1 MDMLIGGK
9 HISSEDLVDVENP
22 YTGEVID
29 TVPIAHRQTAQ
40 LAIDAANDAKES
52 LVEMSAFKISNKLL
66 NVVAKLEERREE
78 FAQLLCQE
86 VGKPINEALVEVDR
100 SIETLRLSA
109 EEAKRIYGE
118 SVPLDAGLN
127 GKGFFAF
134 TQRLPL
140 GVVAAITPFNYPLNL
155 TIHKIAPAI
164 ACKNTVIVKPPTEAP
179 LAVMKFC
186 ELLDEE
192 FPDGVVNVVTGYGS
206 EIGDYLVCSS
216 EVDKISFTGSVT
228 TGMMISQKAG
238 MKKVT
243 LELGGNDPVII
254 LKDADLDKAVKGII
268 NGAFLNAGQVCMGVK
283 RLIVEDC
290 VADELGKKLSGYD
303 VSEDIADVLY
313 TTGTTGRSKGVMISH
328 RTIIA
333 DAENL
338 IEGQGFTPELTFII
352 SGPLNHIG
360 SLSKIY
366 PVIMLGGT
374 LLIIDGMRDMSI
386 FFHALDYPAEKM
398 ATFFVPANVRMLTQF
413 GAERLAS
420 YAEKIDFIECGGAPL
435 PHSDMLELCNLLP
448 NTRLYN
454 TYASTETGIISTYNY
469 NDGRCLS
476 GCLGKPMKHSRI
488 FITDEGRIACQGD
501 TLMSGYIGDSEM
513 TARVM
518 RNGVIYTADCGR
530 IDECGRLHLTGRA
543 DDIINVGGFKVSPSE
558 VEDAAM
564 AFDGIADCICI
575 AAQHPV
581 LGTVTKLLYVAPD
594 GCEIDLKALASFL
607 KSKLE
612 AYKVP
617 MFYSRE
623 EKIQRTYNGKLNR
636 KYYL

>member
-9 HISSEDLVDVENP
+9 HISSDDLIEVKNP
-22 YTGEVID
+22 YDGEVID

-40 LAIDAANDAKES
+40 LAIDAANDAKDS

-66 NVVAKLEERREE
+66 NAVQKLKDRREE
-78 FAQLLCQE
+78 FARLLCLE

-179 LAVMKFC
+179 LAVIKFC

-206 EIGDYLVCSS
+206 EIGDYLVCSP

-283 RLIVEDC
+283 RVIVEDSI
-290 VADELGKKLSGYD
+290 ADEFCEKLVVATEKLQMGNPLES
-303 VSEDIADVLY
+303 
-313 TTGTTGRSKGVMISH
+313 TTT
-328 RTIIA
+328 
-333 DAENL
+333 L
-338 IEGQGFTPELTFII
+338 
-352 SGPLNHIG
+352 
-360 SLSKIY
+360 
-366 PVIMLGGT
+366 GT
-374 LLIIDGMRDMSI
+374 LISVKAAMQVEETVNN
-386 FFHALDYPAEKM
+386 AVA
-398 ATFFVPANVRMLTQF
+398 
-413 GAERLAS
+413 
-420 YAEKIDFIECGGAPL
+420 GGARIL
-435 PHSDMLELCNLLP
+435 AGGKRDGAFYAATVIDDVTQDMDLVVQETFGPVAPIIRVKNLDEAIEAANATEYGLQAGVFTQ
-448 NTRLYN
+448 NYSSAMRCANEIEAGTVFVN
-454 TYASTETGIISTYNY
+454 KQSTF
-469 NDGRCLS
+469 R
-476 GCLGKPMKHSRI
+476 
-488 FITDEGRIACQGD
+488 TDN
-501 TLMSGYIGDSEM
+501 MPF
-513 TARVM
+513 
-518 RNGVIYTADCGR
+518 
-530 IDECGRLHLTGRA
+530 
-543 DDIINVGGFKVSPSE
+543 GGFKNSGVGKE
-558 VEDAAM
+558 
-564 AFDGIADCICI
+564 GIKYAVDEM
-575 AAQHPV
+575 
-581 LGTVTKLLYVAPD
+581 TKTKLI
-594 GCEIDLKALASFL
+594 G
-607 KSKLE
+607 
-612 AYKVP
+612 
-617 MFYSRE
+617 
-623 EKIQRTYNGKLNR
+623 LNLR
-636 KYYL
+636 